1 MTRNDIQTGDILI
14 LSNGNEFRIISV
26 NKIFYILS
34 EGDYCTST
42 RLDSMCF
49 NDLTPVA
56 GKATIESIKRD
67 NRIIWTRP
75 IVMTIAQIEQAL
87 KLSPGSLR
95 IKD

>member
-26 NKIFYILS
+26 NKIFYVLS
-34 EGDYCTST
+34 EGSYCTST

-49 NDLTPVA
+49 NDLQPVA

-75 IVMTIAQIEQAL
+75 IVLTIAEIERAL
-87 KLSPGSLR
+87 KLTPGSLR